1 MSDWFEDL
9 TGFPE
14 QSPDQVRAQLEL
26 QENILTSKVNGRSW
40 HAGKLET
47 PTLGELRRR
56 VARLAL
62 PSGRLQVREVVAD
75 VRDLHADPENAG
87 AAFQVA
93 SQFNLLEMADPD
105 ITPEQGVGIYQHDPT
120 QGPACATSAGAGTIQ
135 RNYFTEVDGL
145 PGQARDRQIDCL
157 ADLGRLL
164 GNEDGRLWK
173 MKNGYALASEEGL
186 DIIGNRLL
194 KADEAEIDALR
205 RALRVGIQW
214 HTEVTTP
221 GCGHRVTQI
230 FCSALPIGY
239 SRHSPDSWAPFARLV
254 LEAAYEATL
263 CAALLNH
270 EETGSPR
277 IFLTLLGGGAFGNQQ
292 EWIVDAM
299 SRALAV
305 YSDTELDVVL
315 VARGPGQGIS
325 KKVINGMAAAQPA
338 AVPQASRAG
347 SRNRSEKEKN

>member
-47 PTLGELRRR
+47 PTLGELRQR
-56 VARLAL
+56 VARLAIPAGHL
-62 PSGRLQVREVVAD
+62 RVQEIVAD
-75 VRDLHADPENAG
+75 VRDLHANSENAG

-135 RNYFTEVDGL
+135 RNYFAKVGGR

-173 MKNGYALASEEGL
+173 MRNGYALPTREGL
-186 DIIGNRLL
+186 DAIGKRLRA
-194 KADEAEIDALR
+194 ADESEIDALR
-205 RALRVGIQW
+205 AALRIGIQW
-214 HTEVTTP
+214 HTQVTLP
-221 GCGHRVTQI
+221 GCTHRVTQV
-230 FCSALPIGY
+230 FCSALPVAYGG
-239 SRHSPDSWAPFARLV
+239 HDTELWEPFARLV

-263 CAALLNH
+263 CASLLNR
-270 EETGSPR
+270 EATGNPES
-277 IFLTLLGGGAFGNQQ
+277 FLTLLGGGAFGNPV
-292 EWIVDAM
+292 EWITE
-299 SRALAV
+299 SRQRALDCYREAPLRV
-305 YSDTELDVVL
+305 TL
-315 VARGPGQGIS
+315 VTRP
-325 KKVINGMAAAQPA
+325 
-338 AVPQASRAG
+338 
-347 SRNRSEKEKN
+347 